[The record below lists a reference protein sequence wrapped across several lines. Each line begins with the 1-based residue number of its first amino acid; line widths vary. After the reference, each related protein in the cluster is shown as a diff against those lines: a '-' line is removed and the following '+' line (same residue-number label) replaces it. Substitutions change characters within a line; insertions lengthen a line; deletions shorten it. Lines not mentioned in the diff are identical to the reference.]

1 MEKDIRLLYNDACAQ
16 VIDIILP
23 IQVHEFNVPIT
34 AADQPDLQDL
44 ESNYHQGGGGFW
56 GAFVDG
62 ELVGTI
68 ALINTGHAA
77 GAIRKM
83 FVKKEFRGK
92 ELGLA
97 QALLE
102 TLMEYSQKN
111 GIRDLYLGT
120 VPQLKAALRFYERN
134 GFAQIAVEHLPPYFP
149 RMAVDTLFY
158 HLEMK

>member
-1 MEKDIRLLYNDACAQ
+1 MEKDIRLIYNDACPQ

-23 IQVHEFNVPIT
+23 IQVQEFNVPIT

-44 ESNYHQGGGGFW
+44 EGSYHQGGGGFW
-56 GAFVDG
+56 GAYVDG

-83 FVKKEFRGK
+83 FVKKEFRGR

-102 TLMEYSQKN
+102 TLMMYAKTV

-134 GFAQIAVEHLPPYFP
+134 GFAPIAAENLPPHFP

-158 HLEMK
+158 HLEIK